1 MVDRVQYT
9 AGKYLITAGELL
21 PENRQ
26 RGGMAPHTIVAMNT
40 QSFIEREDEF
50 WRALQNRDSSYE
62 RIFFLGVKTTGIFCR
77 PICSARKPLR
87 KNVEFFPGKVE
98 ALHAGFRP
106 CLRCKPMQT
115 TGKVPTLVEKLRKQI
130 EMNPTERLR
139 ERDLIGMG
147 IDPSTAR
154 RQFQRYFG
162 MSFQAYQRA
171 RRMGSALAAVR
182 KGINVLDTQLDHG
195 FESSSGFREAFGK
208 LFGTAPSR
216 SSGVHCL
223 LSRWIDSPLGAILA
237 LVDDDGLHV
246 FDWVDRRGL
255 EREIIRIRARTHFA
269 IVPGNHPVLDQAEQE
284 INQYFAGRRTT
295 FSLPLANRGT
305 EFQRRVW
312 DELLRIPAGETRSYA
327 QVAKSIGEPNAVR
340 AVARANGD
348 NFRGI
353 IIPCHRVIGSDGSL
367 TGYGGGLARKQW
379 LLDHERAMAQEPAVF
394 PAQRIHG

>member
-1 MVDRVQYT
+1 M
-9 AGKYLITAGELL
+9 L

-26 RGGMAPHTIVAMNT
+26 HCRNSPHTIIAINK
-40 QSFIEREDEF
+40 QRFAEREEEF
-50 WRALQNRDSSYE
+50 WGALQRRDSSYE
-62 RIFFLGVKTTGIFCR
+62 GIFFLGVKTTGIFCR

-87 KNVEFFPGKVE
+87 KNVEFFPGKTE

-115 TGKVPTLVEKLRKQI
+115 TGEVPTLVEKLRRQI
-130 EMNPTERLR
+130 EQDPSVRLR
-139 ERDLIGMG
+139 ERDLLEMG

-162 MSFQAYQRA
+162 MSFQVYQRA

-182 KGINVLDTQLDHG
+182 KGTNVLDTQLDHG
-195 FESSSGFREAFGK
+195 FESASGFREAFAR
-208 LFGTAPSR
+208 LFGSAPSK

-223 LSRWIDSPLGAILA
+223 LAKWIESPLGAILA
-237 LVDDDGLHV
+237 LADDDGLYV

-255 EREIIRIRARTHFA
+255 EREIVRLRARTKFV
-269 IVPGNHPVLDQAEQE
+269 IVPGSHRLLDQAARE
-284 INQYFAGRRTT
+284 IDEYFSGARKT
-295 FSLPLANRGT
+295 FSLPLAPRGT

-312 DELLRIPAGETRSYA
+312 DELLKIPAGETRSYGEIA
-327 QVAKSIGEPNAVR
+327 RFIGEPNAVR

-353 IIPCHRVIGSDGSL
+353 VIPCHRVIGSDGSL

-379 LLDHERAMAQEPAVF
+379 LLDHERKIANL
-394 PAQRIHG
+394 

>member
-1 MVDRVQYT
+1 
-9 AGKYLITAGELL
+9 
-21 PENRQ
+21 
-26 RGGMAPHTIVAMNT
+26 MNNQKFT
-40 QSFIEREDEF
+40 EREEEF
-50 WRALQNRDSSYE
+50 WRALQKRDSSYE
-62 RIFFLGVKTTGIFCR
+62 GIFFLGVKTTGIFCR

-106 CLRCKPMQT
+106 CLRCKPMHT
-115 TGKVPTLVEKLRKQI
+115 TGEVPTLVEKLRKQI
-130 EMNPTERLR
+130 EADPGSRLR
-139 ERDLIGMG
+139 ESDLMNMG

-154 RQFQRYFG
+154 RQFQRFFG

-208 LFGTAPSR
+208 LFGAAPSR

-223 LSRWIDSPLGAILA
+223 LSKWIESPLGAILA
-237 LVDDDGLHV
+237 LADDDGLHV

-255 EREIIRIRARTHFA
+255 EREIVRLRARTKFA
-269 IVPGNHPVLDQAEQE
+269 IVPGSHPVLDQATLE
-284 INQYFAGRRTT
+284 IDEYFAGQREVFT
-295 FSLPLANRGT
+295 LPLARRGT
-305 EFQRRVW
+305 DFQRQVW
-312 DELLRIPAGETRSYA
+312 DALLAIPAGETRSYA
-327 QVAKSIGEPNAVR
+327 EIAKSIGEPKAVR

-348 NFRGI
+348 NYRGI
-353 IIPCHRVIGSDGSL
+353 VIPCHRVIGSDGSL

-379 LLDHERAMAQEPAVF
+379 LLDHERAMVSA
-394 PAQRIHG
+394 

>member
-1 MVDRVQYT
+1 
-9 AGKYLITAGELL
+9 
-21 PENRQ
+21 
-26 RGGMAPHTIVAMNT
+26 MNSQKFT
-40 QSFIEREDEF
+40 EREEEF
-50 WRALQNRDSSYE
+50 WRALQSRDTSYE
-62 RIFFLGVKTTGIFCR
+62 GIFFLGVKTTGIFCR

-106 CLRCKPMQT
+106 CLRCKPMHT
-115 TGKVPTLVEKLRKQI
+115 TGEVPTLVEKLRKQI
-130 EMNPTERLR
+130 EGDPAGRLR

-162 MSFQAYQRA
+162 MSFQSYHRA

-195 FESSSGFREAFGK
+195 FESSSGFRDAFGK
-208 LFGTAPSR
+208 LFGTAPSK

-223 LSRWIDSPLGAILA
+223 LSKWIESPLGAILA
-237 LVDDDGLHV
+237 LADDDGLYV

-255 EREIIRIRARTHFA
+255 EREIVRLRAKTKFV
-269 IVPGNHPVLDQAEQE
+269 IVPGSHRVLDQATLE
-284 INQYFAGRRTT
+284 IAEYFEGKRKSFT
-295 FSLPLANRGT
+295 LPLAPRGT
-305 EFQRRVW
+305 DFQRRVW
-312 DELLRIPAGETRSYA
+312 DALLNIPAGETRSYA
-327 QVAKSIGEPNAVR
+327 DIARSIGQPSAVR

-379 LLDHERAMAQEPAVF
+379 LLDHEKKMALD
-394 PAQRIHG
+394 

>member
-1 MVDRVQYT
+1 MNVDSVEWA
-9 AGKYLITAGELL
+9 AGEYLITGEKLL
-21 PENRQ
+21 PENRPHV
-26 RGGMAPHTIVAMNT
+26 GKTPHTINLMN
-40 QSFIEREDEF
+40 SPKFAEREEEF
-50 WRALQNRDSSYE
+50 WRALQSRDSSYE
-62 RIFFLGVKTTGIFCR
+62 GIFFLGVKTTGIFCR

-115 TGKVPTLVEKLRKQI
+115 TGEVPTLVEKLRKQI
-130 EMNPTERLR
+130 EESPAGRLR

-195 FESSSGFREAFGK
+195 FESSSGFREAFGR

-216 SSGVHCL
+216 SNGVHCL
-223 LSRWIDSPLGAILA
+223 LSRWIESPLGAILA
-237 LVDDDGLHV
+237 LADDEGLHV

-255 EREIIRIRARTHFA
+255 EREIIRLRARTKFA
-269 IVPGNHPVLDQAEQE
+269 IVPGAHPVLDQAERE
-284 INQYFAGRRTT
+284 INEYFGRQRKT
-295 FSLPLANRGT
+295 FTLPLAHRGT
-305 EFQRRVW
+305 DFQRRVW
-312 DELLRIPAGETRSYA
+312 DELLKIPAGETRSYA
-327 QVAKSIGEPNAVR
+327 EIAKCIGEPKAVR

-379 LLDHERAMAQEPAVF
+379 LLDHERAMVQ
-394 PAQRIHG
+394 